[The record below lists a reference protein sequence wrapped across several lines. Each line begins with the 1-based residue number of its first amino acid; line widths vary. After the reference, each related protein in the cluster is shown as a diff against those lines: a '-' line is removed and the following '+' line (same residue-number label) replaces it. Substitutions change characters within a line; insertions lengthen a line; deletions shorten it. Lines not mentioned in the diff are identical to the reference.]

1 MSASRALQ
9 DVVLAT
15 LLGDAAVSAAVG
27 GRVYDGPPEGVVY
40 PYISFGPASFRPQ
53 RFQCV
58 SSKEEVLQIDV
69 WTAGNGRGWPCKD
82 IVEAVVSAVDDAG
95 LSLPDPYAVSRCD
108 VEIAR
113 VVPDPEPQV
122 WHGIVQL
129 VAEIETQA

>member
-1 MSASRALQ
+1 MSASRAFQ

-15 LLGDAAVSAAVG
+15 LLADATVSAAVG
-27 GRVYDGPPEGVVY
+27 NRVYDGPPEGVTY
-40 PYISFGPASFRPQ
+40 PYISFGPTVFRPQ

-58 SSKEEVLQIDV
+58 TSKEETLQIDV

-82 IVEAVVSAVDDAG
+82 IVEAVVAALDDVG
-95 LSLPDPYAVSRCD
+95 LSLPDPYAMSRCD

-113 VVPDPEPQV
+113 VIRDPEPQV

-129 VAEIETQA
+129 VAEIETQS